1 MHVFQMHMVND
12 DLKVL
17 ELLSK
22 CYIQTESVFS

>member
-1 MHVFQMHMVND
+1 MHVFQMHIVND

-17 ELLSK
+17 ALLSK